1 MKNPAENIKKIA
13 AFLGKNYSEEQIA
26 ELVEFTSFK
35 SMQKQEMN
43 YTQTLR
49 ALQIATEETK
59 FFRKGK
65 IGDWVNHLTQ
75 EQSEKM
81 NKAIEANLK
90 SPIKINFGL

>member
-1 MKNPAENIKKIA
+1 M
-13 AFLGKNYSEEQIA
+13 QTQ
-26 ELVEFTSFK
+26 EL
-35 SMQKQEMN
+35 N

-75 EQSEKM
+75 EQSEKID
-81 NKAIEANLK
+81 KVIEANLK
-90 SPIKINFGL
+90 APIKIDFGV